1 MADDRASMTRPTL
14 RSPAPE
20 EAHRSD
26 GAGRAA
32 PAPEGK
38 SDKNG
43 GSQTLMRGLDLIE
56 AVTEEPLG
64 YVELARRLGL
74 TRSTAHRLATALVE
88 RGYLTMMPGVGY
100 RLGPKLLELGFVV
113 QSQIDLVQVARPH
126 LEALSVAT
134 EDTVRLSM
142 LENDEVVYVDVV
154 PGRRRI
160 TIASRPG
167 DRQPLTSTSAGKALM
182 LDHSESYWRAR
193 LDAELAA
200 GRPAVDRG
208 QWLERMRGFVEAG
221 YSFGL
226 GENDDNI
233 RGVAAPVRDAS
244 RRIAGAVS
252 VSSTVPYMSD
262 ERMAR
267 LSVEVRATA
276 AAISRELG
284 CVPKES

>member
-1 MADDRASMTRPTL
+1 MTRPTL
-14 RSPAPE
+14 RPPTLE
-20 EAHRSD
+20 EAQGHANGGD
-26 GAGRAA
+26 A
-32 PAPEGK
+32 PAAEGGGDK
-38 SDKNG
+38 SG

-56 AVTEEPLG
+56 AVADEPLG

-88 RGYLTMMPGVGY
+88 RGYLTMAPELGY

-113 QSQIDLVQVARPH
+113 QSQIDVVRVARPH
-126 LEALSVAT
+126 LEALSAAT

-182 LDHSESYWRAR
+182 LDHSEAYWRAR

-208 QWLERMRGFVEAG
+208 QWLARMRSSVEAG

-252 VSSTVPYMSD
+252 VSSTATYMSD

-267 LSVEVRATA
+267 LSGEVLATA

-284 CVPKES
+284 CMPKER